1 MASRRDQL
9 QSYQFLTQRVISA
22 FVMRETD
29 PAQSPL
35 RRGIG
40 AVFVGLMVAV
50 MVAAGYGVVGL
61 LTKSGSKNW
70 KTDGAVVIEKE
81 TGASFLYS
89 SGVLHPMLNYAS
101 ALLAAGKPG
110 SPVFRVASNS
120 LSGTPRGAVLGIA
133 GAPDSL
139 PARNKELKLPWTL
152 CSVPTSSGTGRTT
165 TVTLV
170 VGQAPQG
177 AQNVGGQ
184 GLLVADSASNTP
196 FLIYQN
202 RRYLLRSP
210 NIVIPALFG
219 AATPT
224 KVGKA
229 WLNGIPEATDIGTI
243 PVGDRK
249 GQPSARVP
257 NHQVGDLVATQTGT
271 VEQYYVVLDDGLAA
285 ITDLQ
290 KNIFTAQYSVQPIQI
305 SLNEVTNAPQSTQLK
320 PPTGDTAPPQ
330 KAPTLVSATAA
341 GQTLCATT
349 TSIGSPPT
357 VSTGGAID
365 QSGPGIP
372 TGSTSDS
379 GTSLADRVVVPGG
392 HVAVVR
398 AVESPTATS
407 GAYYLVTDVG
417 LRFAVP
423 NDQAL
428 QALGYQPAD
437 AVSVLAGLVLR
448 IPAGPGLDPAA
459 AVKPAGSGTGTGTGG
474 S

>member
-1 MASRRDQL
+1 VASRRDQL

-81 TGASFLYS
+81 TGASFLYT
-89 SGVLHPMLNYAS
+89 SGVLHPMLNFTS
-101 ALLAAGKPG
+101 ALLASGKPA
-110 SPVFRVASNS
+110 SAVFRIASNS
-120 LSGTPRGAVLGIA
+120 LTGTPRGSMLGIA

-152 CSVPTSSGTGRTT
+152 CSIPTTGGTRTT

-170 VGQAPQG
+170 VGQGPRG
-177 AQNVGGQ
+177 AQDVGAQ
-184 GLLVADSASNTP
+184 GLLVTDPANTAEY
-196 FLIYQN
+196 LIWQN

-210 NIVIPALFG
+210 TIVVQALFG
-219 AATPT
+219 AANPT

-229 WLNGIPEATDIGTI
+229 WLNAVPEGSDIGTI

-249 GQPSARVP
+249 GQPSTRVP
-257 NHQVGDLVATQTGT
+257 NHNVGDLLSAQNGTGK
-271 VEQYYVVLDDGLAA
+271 QFYVVLDDGLAP
-285 ITDLQ
+285 INVLQ
-290 KNIFTAQYSVQPIQI
+290 EDIFTAQYSVQPIAI
-305 SLNEVTNAPQSTQLK
+305 GINEVTTVPQSTQLK
-320 PPTGDTAPPQ
+320 APTGDTAPP
-330 KAPTLVSATAA
+330 ATPPHLVSQTAA
-341 GQTLCATT
+341 GQMMCATT
-349 TSIGSPPT
+349 HNTTSPPT
-357 VSTGGAID
+357 VSTGGDID
-365 QSGPGIP
+365 QPGPGTA

-398 AVESPTATS
+398 AVESPNATT
-407 GAYYLVTDVG
+407 GAYYVVTDVG
-417 LRFAVP
+417 MRFAVP
-423 NDQAL
+423 DDKAL
-428 QALGYQPAD
+428 QTLGYQPSD
-437 AVSVLAGLVLR
+437 AVNVLAGLVLR
-448 IPAGPGLDPAA
+448 IPAGPALDPDAA
-459 AVKPAGSGTGTGTGG
+459 LKPATTGAGG

>member
-1 MASRRDQL
+1 VASRRDQL

-89 SGVLHPMLNYAS
+89 GGVLHPMLNFTS
-101 ALLAAGKPG
+101 ALLASGKPA
-110 SPVFRVASNS
+110 SAVFRIASNS
-120 LSGTPRGAVLGIA
+120 LAGTPRGSMLGIA

-139 PARNKELKLPWTL
+139 PARGKELKLPWTL
-152 CSVPTSSGTGRTT
+152 CSTPTTGGTRTT
-165 TVTLV
+165 TVTLL
-170 VGQAPQG
+170 VGQGPQG
-177 AQNVGGQ
+177 AQDLGAQ
-184 GLLVADSASNTP
+184 GMLVQDTSNNSSWY
-196 FLIYQN
+196 LIWQN

-210 NIVIPALFG
+210 TIVVPALFG
-219 AATPT
+219 AASPT

-229 WLNGIPEATDIGTI
+229 WLNGIPEGSDIGPI

-249 GQPSARVP
+249 GQPSTRVP
-257 NHQVGDLVATQTGT
+257 SHKVGDLVTAQTGT
-271 VEQYYVVLDDGLAA
+271 GKQFYVVLDDGLAP
-285 ITDLQ
+285 INELQ
-290 KNIFTAQYSVQPIQI
+290 KDIFSAQYAVQPVEIT
-305 SLNEVTNAPQSTQLK
+305 LNEATTSAQSTQLK
-320 PPTGDTAPPQ
+320 PPSGDTAPPQ
-330 KAPTLVSATAA
+330 SPPHLVSQTPL
-341 GQTLCATT
+341 GQTACATT
-349 TSIGSPPT
+349 RSTSAPPT

-365 QSGPGIP
+365 QSGPGTA

-398 AVESPTATS
+398 AVESPNATT
-407 GAYYLVTDVG
+407 GAYYVVTDVG
-417 LRFAVP
+417 VRFAVP
-423 NDQAL
+423 DDKAL
-428 QALGYQPAD
+428 QTLGYQPSD
-437 AVSVLAGLVLR
+437 AVNVLAGLVLR
-448 IPAGPGLDPAA
+448 VPAGPALDPDAA
-459 AVKPAGSGTGTGTGG
+459 LKPASTGAGG